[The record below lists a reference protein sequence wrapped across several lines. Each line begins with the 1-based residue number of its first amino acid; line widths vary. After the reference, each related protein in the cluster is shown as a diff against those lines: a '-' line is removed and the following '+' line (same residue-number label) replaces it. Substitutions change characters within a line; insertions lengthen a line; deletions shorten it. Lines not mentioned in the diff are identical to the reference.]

1 MQYTPSSD
9 SPAVTVREGP
19 GIPERLLA
27 RLWQRRA
34 ARQEWFRTHGGARV
48 RVLYPGRP
56 GLSAGPDFRDAI
68 LEMEGVGRVRGDVEI
83 HVRQQDWDAHGHTED
98 PRYNGVVLHAAL
110 DVQSGSTG
118 LASGR
123 KAPVVSLAPL
133 LETTGNADAGPHPG
147 LWQLLEERGF
157 PRPSAPEEAAQLLD
171 DAGDVRFLER
181 SRQLRRFLE
190 EEPPDQVL
198 YEGLMEG
205 LGYQHNQHAFS
216 LLAQR
221 APYPELARSALE
233 ISPGERSAAIEGW
246 LVYLSGLA
254 RKGTAHKT
262 PQLPRGLGPPMPAEA
277 WHCFRVRPA
286 NHPLRRITGAA
297 RLVDRL
303 LEPGLALGLRREA
316 GSGASKTLTAALVVE
331 RQDGERTAPIG
342 KGRARDLAVN
352 TTLPFLHALAAR
364 EGNGTETQA
373 RLRLYA
379 RFGKCQENEITQ
391 EMAERLLEPGWKGIV
406 STARRQQGL
415 LHLHRVLTGA

>member
-1 MQYTPSSD
+1 MQYTPS
-9 SPAVTVREGP
+9 PGPPVRRVRDGP

-34 ARQEWFRTHGGARV
+34 ERQEWFRTHGGARV

-83 HVRQQDWDAHGHTED
+83 HVRQQDWDAHGHTDD

-110 DVQSGSTG
+110 EVQSGSTG
-118 LASGR
+118 LANGR

-133 LETTGNADAGPHPG
+133 LEADSLADAAPHPG
-147 LWQLLEERGF
+147 LWPLLEERGF
-157 PRPSAPEEAAQLLD
+157 PRPGSPEEAAQLLD
-171 DAGDVRFLER
+171 EAGDIRFLER
-181 SRQLRRFLE
+181 SRQLEGFLE
-190 EEPPDQVL
+190 VEPPDQTL
-198 YEGLMEG
+198 YQGLMEG

-221 APYPELARSALE
+221 AHYPALAQVALE
-233 ISPGERSAAIEGW
+233 VPLDQRAAAIEGW
-246 LVYLSGLA
+246 LVHLSGLA
-254 RKGTAHKT
+254 RKDMGRGKT
-262 PQLPRGLGPPMPAEA
+262 RLPGGLGLPMSAET

-286 NHPLRRITGAA
+286 NHPLRRIAGAA
-297 RLVDRL
+297 RLVDRF
-303 LEPGLALGLRREA
+303 LEPGLAPGLRREA
-316 GSGASKTLTAALVVE
+316 GSPKTLTAALIVE
-331 RQDGERTAPIG
+331 RRDGERAASIG
-342 KGRARDLAVN
+342 QGRARDMAVN
-352 TTLPFLHALAAR
+352 TALPFLHALAAK
-364 EGNGTETQA
+364 EGDAAGAEA

-379 RFGKCQENEITQ
+379 RFGKCEENEITR

-415 LHLHRVLTGA
+415 LHLHHALTNA